1 MTDTT
6 YNGWTNYPTWRVNL
20 EYFDGCMT
28 EGWEDLGVEQL
39 AEYLQ
44 ERVEEDVAMCSSG
57 EAKGY
62 AFAFL
67 ADVNWYEIAIHIY
80 DEIQDSKVD

>member
-1 MTDTT
+1 MKDTT

-20 EYFDGCMT
+20 EYFDGCT
-28 EGWEDLGVEQL
+28 IEGWEDFSVEGL

-44 ERVEEDVAMCSSG
+44 ESVEEDIAMGSSG
-57 EAKGY
+57 NAKSY

-67 ADVNWYEIAIHIY
+67 ADVNWFEIAEHIY

>member
-1 MTDTT
+1 MKDTT

-20 EYFDGCMT
+20 EYFDGCAT
-28 EGWEDLGVEQL
+28 EGWEDFDAQQL

-44 ERVEEDVAMCSSG
+44 EQVEEDIAMESSG
-57 EAKGY
+57 NAKCY